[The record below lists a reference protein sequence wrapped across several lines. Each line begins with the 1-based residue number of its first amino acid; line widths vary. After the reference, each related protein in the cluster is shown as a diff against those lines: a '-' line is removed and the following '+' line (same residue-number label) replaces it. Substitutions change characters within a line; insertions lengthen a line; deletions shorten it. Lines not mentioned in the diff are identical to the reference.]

1 MRCSPRLT
9 ILIAA
14 LAAGGCAVYPS
25 AVDQNFGAAVTS
37 ATALQK
43 ANPGSVG
50 TPVAIGLDGT
60 AARSAVEVYHKS
72 FEAPPAPQNVLNI
85 GVGQSTSR

>member
-1 MRCSPRLT
+1 MRSPSL
-9 ILIAA
+9 IIVIAA

-25 AVDQNFGAAVTS
+25 AVDRNFGAAVTS
-37 ATALQK
+37 AKALQK

-50 TPVAIGLDGT
+50 TPVAIGLDGS

-85 GVGQSTSR
+85 GVGQTTTR